1 MASTTRILLL
11 SAAFLLLVAALH
23 TTYATAAGG
32 GVPSYCTVGQAIPR
46 NTLPGCSWY
55 AASRSTGA
63 CKQLAPMFPA
73 WAYREMCCQQ
83 LAEIPA
89 ECRCRALRLMPPLQ
103 VGGPAGSAASEE
115 CGKAQVKFVPS
126 VVTKGECDLPT
137 IHGGHFCL
145 ALDAE

>member
-1 MASTTRILLL
+1 MASATRIHLL
-11 SAAFLLLVAALH
+11 SPAFLLLAAAVL
-23 TTYATAAGG
+23 TASASATG

-63 CKQLAPMFPA
+63 CNLAPMYPA
-73 WAYREMCCQQ
+73 WAYREMCCHQ

-89 ECRCRALRLMPPLQ
+89 ACRCRALRLMEPLQ
-103 VGGPAGSAASEE
+103 VGGAAGSAASEACTRE
-115 CGKAQVKFVPS
+115 QVRFAPA